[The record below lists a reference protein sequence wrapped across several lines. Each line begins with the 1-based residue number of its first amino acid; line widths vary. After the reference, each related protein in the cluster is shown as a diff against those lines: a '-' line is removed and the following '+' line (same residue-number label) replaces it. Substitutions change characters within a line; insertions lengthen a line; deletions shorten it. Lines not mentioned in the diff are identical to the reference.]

1 MLSMIWIVE
10 LLLKD
15 LIHASAFPIMVPLDP
30 RPLHLRA
37 VDVAMSMDMLY
48 YIPPHIPKEYDVK
61 LRRARLYIRWK

>member
-15 LIHASAFPIMVPLDP
+15 LIHASAFPIMVALDP

-48 YIPPHIPKEYDVK
+48 YIPTC
-61 LRRARLYIRWK
+61 